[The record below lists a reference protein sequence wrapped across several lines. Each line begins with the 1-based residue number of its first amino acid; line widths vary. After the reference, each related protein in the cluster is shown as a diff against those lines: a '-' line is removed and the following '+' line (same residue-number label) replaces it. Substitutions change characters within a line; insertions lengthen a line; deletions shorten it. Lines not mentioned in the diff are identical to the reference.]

1 MARDLIEFS
10 ILQSGLTYSPHSY
23 FHAIPGTEVLKILKP
38 YFNQLSEEAIFIG
51 KEDFFDK
58 MWKQFH
64 QNNWYDRTM
73 IRRIFVR
80 ADGLY
85 MNKSYEE
92 GYLKNFESKDDF
104 IILQTQVGSISR
116 GNLPDEGKYEYKL
129 FERRQKYNSLE
140 NNKISDYMEIN
151 KLGVTIDGVRA
162 LIETGDP
169 IIMKNIS

>member
-1 MARDLIEFS
+1 M
-10 ILQSGLTYSPHSY
+10 
-23 FHAIPGTEVLKILKP
+23 
-38 YFNQLSEEAIFIG
+38 
-51 KEDFFDK
+51 
-58 MWKQFH
+58 
-64 QNNWYDRTM
+64 
-73 IRRIFVR
+73 
-80 ADGLY
+80 
-85 MNKSYEE
+85 
-92 GYLKNFESKDDF
+92 KNFESKDDF

-169 IIMKNIS
+169 IIMKNMSKIQKSEIASKYKDETEGSTVTHEDIMKTKYNNIVKEKKSIKENRCVKKK

>member
-1 MARDLIEFS
+1 
-10 ILQSGLTYSPHSY
+10 
-23 FHAIPGTEVLKILKP
+23 
-38 YFNQLSEEAIFIG
+38 
-51 KEDFFDK
+51 

-169 IIMKNIS
+169 IIMKNMSKIQKSEIASKYKDETEGSTVTHEDIMKTKYNNIVKEKNSIKENRCVKKK